1 MQKKVLLL
9 SLLSLILLN
18 SCSGVP
24 EALKPKPSDAREV
37 SPNAEDRVRKNMEE
51 GRGFKLFKR
60 NKGGEFEFANSNSLW
75 RGAIETIDFMPLLSV
90 DYGGGIIIT
99 DWFNDSADDN
109 ESIKIVI
116 NFLSNE
122 IRADALDIKI
132 FKKVCSS
139 TVKCKTTVTK
149 SNLNKELKLT
159 ILKKAAIYE
168 KNKFAKQD

>member
-99 DWFNDSADDN
+99 DWFNDSVDDN

>member
-1 MQKKVLLL
+1 MQKIVLLL

-122 IRADALDIKI
+122 IN
-132 FKKVCSS
+132 CSCS
-139 TVKCKTTVTK
+139 
-149 SNLNKELKLT
+149 
-159 ILKKAAIYE
+159 ILIE
-168 KNKFAKQD
+168 P

>member
-9 SLLSLILLN
+9 SLLTLIFLN
-18 SCSGVP
+18 SCSGIP
-24 EALKPKPSDAREV
+24 EALKPKPSDARKI
-37 SPNAEDRVRKNMEE
+37 SPNASERVKKNMAE
-51 GRGFKLFKR
+51 GRGFKLFNGK
-60 NKGGEFEFANSNSLW
+60 KGGEFEFANSNSLW
-75 RGAIETIDFMPLLSV
+75 RGSLETIDFMPLLSV

-99 DWFNDSADDN
+99 DWFSDSADDN

-139 TVKCKTTVTK
+139 AVKCKTTVTK
-149 SNLNKELKLT
+149 SNLNEELKLT